1 MSDNPLPSL
10 AWSEFARSRHVPG
23 GRHVWFE
30 GDEQDLLRLVRRH
43 WFERKPG
50 AGRTDLEKVV
60 VVPVPPEGFHATTVL
75 VDESTPLLARLD
87 RRRPHE
93 DPFLRVTARTEP
105 PPPRWAGVVLYSA
118 AALTENQGERSSEAD
133 WEVVCL
139 LAGERSDEPM
149 DPVTMA
155 RNFLEKP
162 GGTFA
167 PYTARQFAEAIWYWS
182 RRASRHHD
190 EHPDEHPEERS

>member
-1 MSDNPLPSL
+1 MPDDPLPSL
-10 AWSEFARSRHVPG
+10 AWSDFARARHVSG
-23 GRHVWFE
+23 GKHTWFD
-30 GDEQDLLRLVRRH
+30 GDETELLALVRRH
-43 WFERKPG
+43 WPERTPG
-50 AGRTDLEKVV
+50 AGRQDLDHVV
-60 VVPVPPEGFHATTVL
+60 VVPVPPAGFHATTVL
-75 VDESTPLLARLD
+75 VDEATPLAATLD

-93 DPFLRVTARTEP
+93 DPFIRVTARAEA

-118 AALTENQGERSSEAD
+118 AALTENEGERSSEAD

-139 LAGERSDEPM
+139 LAGERADEPM

-155 RNFLEKP
+155 RNFLEQP

-182 RRASRHHD
+182 RRATRHHD
-190 EHPDEHPEERS
+190 DTPEESP

>member
-1 MSDNPLPSL
+1 MPDNPLPSL
-10 AWSEFARSRHVPG
+10 AWSEFARSRHVAG

-30 GDEQDLLRLVRRH
+30 GDEQELLELVRGH
-43 WFERKPG
+43 WSGRTPG
-50 AGRTDLEKVV
+50 AGRTDLERVV
-60 VVPVPPEGFHATTVL
+60 VVPVPPGRFHATTVA
-75 VDESTPLLARLD
+75 VDEATPLIAFLD

-93 DPFLRVTARTEP
+93 EPFIRVTARAEP
-105 PPPRWAGVVLYSA
+105 PRPRWAGVVLYSA
-118 AALTENQGERSSEAD
+118 AALAENQGERSSEAD

-139 LAGERSDEPM
+139 LAGEGADEPM

-167 PYTARQFAEAIWYWS
+167 PYTARQFAEAIWYWR
-182 RRASRHHD
+182 RRATRHHD
-190 EHPDEHPEERS
+190 NSPEERP